1 MNRIK
6 RWATLAFQITLIS
19 QPAAVLA
26 ESISKS
32 ETNLEEIVVQASLL
46 HQNADSNATPL
57 HVVDQGTLAQ
67 LPVLSL
73 GDALDAL
80 LGVTTADYGSGVGQP
95 VIRGLSGSRVRVLQN
110 GLVARD
116 VSNLGGDHLNEVDTR
131 HAQQIEVIR
140 GPASLLFS
148 NGSIGGIV
156 NIVDKSIAR
165 EDFEELELQI
175 SGETQS
181 VNSGDAGSLAFS
193 NHFAGLNLS
202 YAGSYSNLNDYKV
215 PRGAVTHE
223 EDHEG
228 DEHEEDDHGD
238 DDHEAENLRRLMNSD
253 TLRETHILGAS
264 KTGDWGYVGASY
276 AHQESLYGIPVH
288 ADAHGGEHGDEHD
301 EEHGDDHDE
310 EHGDDHDEDHD
321 DDHNDHA
328 MHGEGERIF
337 STTQSK
343 VWTVEGQ
350 YNLTDR
356 LLNRLGYHFRDSDY
370 TLTEQHAEAEAG
382 DDAHDGEEHHEEGPT
397 VFSNQSKEFGV
408 KLNFDTQRASHRVVL
423 NAAEEKISIIG
434 EEAFINPNKSKE
446 ITAGYYFSR
455 EWPGLFHFDF
465 GARFDNISRSGSV
478 AHHDE
483 AHHDDDEHHED
494 DHDEDHD
501 DDHGDD
507 HDGDGDHDEDEKMLE
522 QFDLDF
528 ETTSFAGTVS
538 KSFGENLEVSM
549 GLAKVERS
557 PSTIELFIN
566 GPHLAAQRFEV
577 GSTALKP
584 EDSRNAELSFAYE
597 SGAFFWDFTAFN
609 NQIADYIY
617 LRDETDTEHEAGDEH
632 DHGSLTLGN
641 YVQADATFT
650 GYEAQIGTVIP
661 LDAGQIRLKLGRDQ
675 TRATLDRGG
684 YVPRIPATRDL
695 FEVYG
700 DFARFNAV
708 LSYQKVHAQN
718 RASESEEPTRGY
730 DMVNLSISAPLTL
743 GPMTLDAT
751 FFARNVLDEKA
762 RRHTSF
768 VKEDAPLPGRNL
780 GIRLSLGL

>member
-1 MNRIK
+1 MNKIK
-6 RWATLAFQITLIS
+6 HWAALALQITFIS
-19 QPAAVLA
+19 QPALVWA
-26 ESISKS
+26 ESISNS
-32 ETNLEEIVVQASLL
+32 VSSLEEIVVQASLL
-46 HQNADSNATPL
+46 HRNADSNATPL

-73 GDALDAL
+73 GDALDSL

-116 VSNLGGDHLNEVDTR
+116 ISNLGGDHLNEVDTR

-156 NIVDKSIAR
+156 NIVDESIAR
-165 EDFEELELQI
+165 EDFEGLALQI

-181 VNSGDAGSLAFS
+181 VNNGDAGSIAFS
-193 NHFAGLNLS
+193 HHFSGLNVS

-215 PRGAVTHE
+215 PRGAVTDG
-223 EDHEG
+223 EDHE
-228 DEHEEDDHGD
+228 DEEHEEDDHGD
-238 DDHEAENLRRLMNSD
+238 EDHEGESLKRLMNSD
-253 TLRETHILGAS
+253 TLRESHTLGLS

-288 ADAHGGEHGDEHD
+288 ADEHGVENNDEHG
-301 EEHGDDHDE
+301 HG
-310 EHGDDHDEDHD
+310 DHD

-343 VWTVEGQ
+343 VWTLEGR
-350 YNLTDR
+350 YDLTDR
-356 LLNRLGYHFRDSDY
+356 ILNRLGYHFRDSDY
-370 TLTEQHAEAEAG
+370 TLTEQHAEEKEG
-382 DDAHDGEEHHEEGPT
+382 DDAHEGEDHHGEEGPT
-397 VFSNQSKEFGV
+397 VFSNQSKELGL
-408 KLNFDTQRASHRVVL
+408 KLNFDSQKASHRIVL

-434 EEAFINPNKSKE
+434 EEAFINPNISRE
-446 ITAGYYFSR
+446 MTAGYYFSR
-455 EWPGLFHFDF
+455 EWPGLFHLDF

-478 AHHDE
+478 AHHDDD
-483 AHHDDDEHHED
+483 HHDEDGDHGESHDDEH
-494 DHDEDHD
+494 DE
-501 DDHGDD
+501 
-507 HDGDGDHDEDEKMLE
+507 DGDHDEDEEVLE

-528 ETTSFAGTVS
+528 DTTSFAGTVS
-538 KSFGENLEVSM
+538 KSFGDNLEVSV
-549 GLAKVERS
+549 GFAKVERS
-557 PSTIELFIN
+557 PSTVELFIN

-584 EDSRNAELSFAYE
+584 EESRNTELSFAYD
-597 SGAFFWDFTAFN
+597 SGSFFWDFTVFN

-617 LRDETDTEHEAGDEH
+617 LLDETDAEHEADGEH

-641 YVQADATFT
+641 YVQTDATFK
-650 GYEAQIGTVIP
+650 GYEAQIGTVF
-661 LDAGQIRLKLGRDQ
+661 AFNSGQIRLKLGRDQ

-684 YVPRIPATRDL
+684 YAPRIPAARDL

-700 DFARFNAV
+700 DFARFNAAI
-708 LSYQKVHAQN
+708 SYQKIHAQN
-718 RASESEEPTRGY
+718 RTSEGELPTRGY
-730 DMVNLSISAPLTL
+730 DMLNLSLSTPLTL

-751 FFARNVLDEKA
+751 IFARNVLDNIA

-768 VKEDAPLPGRNL
+768 VKEEAPLPGRNV
-780 GIRLSLGL
+780 GIKLSLAL